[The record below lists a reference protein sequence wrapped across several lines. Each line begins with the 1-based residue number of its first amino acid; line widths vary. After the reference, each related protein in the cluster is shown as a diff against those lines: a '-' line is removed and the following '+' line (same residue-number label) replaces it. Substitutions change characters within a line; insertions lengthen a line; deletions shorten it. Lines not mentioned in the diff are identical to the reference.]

1 MTKYLVSAAAA
12 AVLGLTAIA
21 ATPAAAQV
29 GFSVNVGDGYHGGHR
44 YHGDRYYGHRY
55 YGYRPGVRV
64 YTGRSSYYDDCRT
77 KRTVKW
83 RNGKKIVTTKR
94 ICD

>member
-12 AVLGLTAIA
+12 AVLGLSALA

-29 GFSVNVGDGYHGGHR
+29 GFSVNVGDGHHGH
-44 YHGDRYYGHRY
+44 RYYGHRNY
-55 YGYRPGVRV
+55 GYGHGYRPGIRV
-64 YTGRSSYYDDCRT
+64 YSGRSSYRDDCYT
-77 KRTVKW
+77 KRTVKY
-83 RNGKKIVTTKR
+83 RNGRKIVTTKR